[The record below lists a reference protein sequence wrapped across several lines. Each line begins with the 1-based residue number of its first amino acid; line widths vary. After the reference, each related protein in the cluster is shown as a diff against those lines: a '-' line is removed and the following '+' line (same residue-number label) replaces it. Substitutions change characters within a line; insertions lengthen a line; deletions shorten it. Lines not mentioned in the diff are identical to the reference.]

1 VNHRPGSQ
9 ARWVPVEAE
18 SFYHLAS
25 VRLVDQPCQGTA
37 CFVARH
43 RAPDWAGVEASSSRL
58 YCVGC
63 CYAAPATVACQVQPR
78 VEVATSTPVVLERIA
93 AGVPATLAAYTA
105 QRGYEA
111 FEQAIAMDPVRIVTE
126 IERSGLR
133 GRGGAGF
140 PTGRKWRTVHSQP
153 GASKYVVCNADE
165 GDPGAYIDRIILERD
180 PHCVLEGMMIA
191 ARAVGATHGY
201 VYVRKEYPDAATSI
215 RRAVDEARAE
225 GILGAHDRGQSQSF
239 NVEVVDGQ
247 GSYVCGE
254 ETALLNALEG
264 HRPEVRARPPYPAE
278 RGLWASP
285 TLVNNV
291 ETLANIAWIVRHGGD
306 RYATLGHGTSR
317 GTKVVSLNSLFHRP
331 GLYEVEFGMPMR
343 EIVEELGGGVET
355 GAVRGM
361 LIGGPLAGI
370 LPPHLF
376 DTRFGFDELH
386 QVGAAVGHGGIVAF
400 DEHTSILE
408 LAHHVFRFG
417 AAESCGKCTPCRI
430 GAPRIA
436 DLFAAALAGQPAGT
450 GGEAEWRETVDTLAA
465 TSLCGHGSGL
475 AEFAHSVLTYYPE
488 ELSSCFA

>member
-1 VNHRPGSQ
+1 
-9 ARWVPVEAE
+9 VPVEAE

-43 RAPDWAGVEASSSRL
+43 RAADWAGAEASSPRL
-58 YCVGC
+58 YCLGR
-63 CYAAPATVACQVQPR
+63 CYAAPATAASRAQPH

-93 AGVPATLAAYTA
+93 AGVPAALAAYTA

-111 FEQAIAMDPVRIVTE
+111 FERATAMDPEAMVTE
-126 IERSGLR
+126 VERSRLR

-140 PTGRKWRTVHSQP
+140 VTGRKWRTVLDQP
-153 GASKYVVCNADE
+153 GPVKYVVCNADE

-180 PHCVLEGMMIA
+180 PHCVLEGMVIA

-201 VYVRKEYPDAATSI
+201 VYVRKEYPDAAVAI
-215 RRAVDEARAE
+215 RRALDEARAD
-225 GILGAHDRGQSQSF
+225 GILGPHGRGQKQSF
-239 NVEVVDGQ
+239 DVEVVEGR

-264 HRPEVRARPPYPAE
+264 RRPEVRARPPYPAE
-278 RGLWASP
+278 RGLWGCP
-285 TLVNNV
+285 TLVDNV
-291 ETLANIAWIVRHGGD
+291 ETLASVAWILRHGGD
-306 RYATLGHGTSR
+306 AYAALGRGKSR
-317 GTKVVSLNSLFHRP
+317 GTKVVSLNSLFRRP
-331 GLYEVEFGMPMR
+331 GLYEVEFGIPVR
-343 EIVEELGGGVET
+343 EIVEELGGGLDT
-355 GAVRGM
+355 GNPRGV

-376 DTRFGFDELH
+376 DTQFGFEELH

-417 AAESCGKCTPCRI
+417 AEESCGKCTPCRI

-436 DLFAAALAGQPAGT
+436 DLFAAALAGQPLAAGA
-450 GGEAEWRETVDTLAA
+450 EPEWRDTVDTLAA

-475 AEFAHSVLTYYPE
+475 AEFARSVLTYYPE
-488 ELSSCFA
+488 ELRSCFA